1 MTLQPGK
8 RTGRQTH
15 CHCRANAEYRH
26 QYFQPGVEQNR
37 LLQAIGPAP
46 EQPAAERE
54 PGEKRADAGGDRIGL
69 DADYQRQLFDPQ
81 DLIDQRC
88 RAGDA

>member
-15 CHCRANAEYRH
+15 GHCRANAEHGH
-26 QYFQPGVEQNR
+26 QYFQPGIQQNR

-46 EQPAAERE
+46 EQPAAESK
-54 PGEKRADAGGDRIGL
+54 PGEKRADAGGDRIDL
-69 DADYQRQLFDPQ
+69 DADQQRELFDPQ
-81 DLIDQRC
+81 HLIDQRG